1 MFLYDLLKY
10 GGIHHST
17 LNIFHTFSNVSLV
30 GFKQVNVAWVHTK
43 KIFFLFFQISTLDF
57 FFAFCYPI
65 FVMTVA
71 HHEYS
76 NVVYL

>member
-1 MFLYDLLKY
+1 MNLLKY
-10 GGIHHST
+10 GGIHHSA